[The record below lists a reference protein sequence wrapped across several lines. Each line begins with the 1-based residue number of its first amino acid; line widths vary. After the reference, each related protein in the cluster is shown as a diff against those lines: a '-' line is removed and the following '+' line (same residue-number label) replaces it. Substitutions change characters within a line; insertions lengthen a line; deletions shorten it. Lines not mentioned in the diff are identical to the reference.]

1 MACFKW
7 IYSAVFLLLVVTLVP
22 GCANG
27 RLTAVTEHPA
37 LDYEM
42 TGIPILFFGFGT
54 STPITPN
61 LSLTAAHVAKTNYD
75 KVIAYHPEC
84 DLALVESDNSVQSF
98 SSLGLVYPNDKV
110 QTFGMNF
117 TGQVL
122 RGDGA
127 YHRDLMLIESKYFKA
142 CPASITDAPVQDGM
156 SGGGVY
162 NEANELVGIIAAV
175 ARKGDIRLLNG
186 EQLPIERV
194 SIFVA
199 LNFVRDWLD
208 AQVQSYYGAQVYRL
222 TWHDS
227 KAQGQMLADNH

>member
-1 MACFKW
+1 
-7 IYSAVFLLLVVTLVP
+7 
-22 GCANG
+22 
-27 RLTAVTEHPA
+27 VTEHPA

-61 LSLTAAHVAKTNYD
+61 LSLTVAHVSKTNYD

-84 DLALVESDNSVQSF
+84 DIALVESDNSAQSY

-110 QTFGMNF
+110 QTFGMNLA
-117 TGQVL
+117 GQVL
-122 RGDGA
+122 RGDGS
-127 YHRDLMLIESKYFKA
+127 YHRDLMLIESEYFKA
-142 CPASITDAPVQDGM
+142 CPASITDAPVQGGM

-162 NEANELVGIIAAV
+162 NEANELVGIIAAM
-175 ARKGDIRLLNG
+175 ANPNHIHLLNG
-186 EQLPIERV
+186 DPLPLERV

-208 AQVQSYYGAQVYRL
+208 TQVQSYYGAQTYRL
-222 TWHDS
+222 AWNDTED
-227 KAQGQMLADNH
+227 KGRMLVRK